1 MLFLAELIR
10 VVMLAAG
17 VTLAAL
23 LVSVT
28 IYRALHACWPQ
39 RPLVLFFLK
48 LYVGIATADII
59 VFFFLFHQRAKH

>member
-10 VVMLAAG
+10 VVTLAAG
-17 VTLAAL
+17 IALAAL
-23 LVSVT
+23 LVSVS

-48 LYVGIATADII
+48 LYVGIAAADIL
-59 VFFFLFHQRAKH
+59 VFFFLFHQRGKH